1 MKWRL
6 AMRILITGATGL
18 IGRSLTAFLLSQAH
32 QVIALTRDSRRANK
46 VPGAQVICW
55 PALDDIHD
63 LNDVDAV
70 INLAGEP
77 IANKRWTRQQKEV
90 LCQSRWQITE
100 RLSALIKASSE
111 PPAVFISGSAIGFYG
126 DQGQALVTEEE
137 IPHNE
142 FTHQLCERW
151 ENLARTAESRHT
163 RVCLLRT
170 GIVLAPHGGALAKMI
185 PLLRLGL
192 GGPISDGRQYLPWI
206 HIDDMIHG
214 INYLLTTD
222 GLNGPFNMVSP
233 YPVHNEQFIA
243 TLAKVLGR
251 PAVIRTP
258 AAVMRL
264 LLGESAALVL
274 GGQRAIPKRLEE
286 AGFGFRYFEL
296 EEALRNVLNK
306 PAA

>member
-1 MKWRL
+1 
-6 AMRILITGATGL
+6 MRILITGATGL

-32 QVIALTRDSRRANK
+32 QVTALTRDLQRAK
-46 VPGAQVICW
+46 EVLGPQVTCW
-55 PALDDIHD
+55 STLDDQYD
-63 LNDVDAV
+63 LNSFDAV

-77 IANKRWTRQQKEV
+77 IAEKRWTPQQKEI

-100 RLSALIKASSE
+100 KLTALIKASSE
-111 PPAVFISGSAIGFYG
+111 PPAVFISGSAVGFYG

-137 IPHNE
+137 TPHDE

-151 ENLARTAESRHT
+151 ESLALAAESEQT

-170 GIVLAPHGGALAKMI
+170 GIVLAPHGGALAKMV

-192 GGPISDGRQYLPWI
+192 GGPIGDGRQYLPWI
-206 HIDDMIHG
+206 HIDDMVHG
-214 INYLLTTD
+214 IYFLLTTD

-243 TLAKVLGR
+243 TLAEVLDR

-258 AAVMRL
+258 AAAMRL

-274 GGQRAIPKRLEE
+274 GGQRAVPKRLEE
-286 AGFGFRYFEL
+286 AGFGFRYFDL
-296 EEALRNVLNK
+296 GEALRAVLKK
-306 PAA
+306 PTTADNAKR

>member
-1 MKWRL
+1 
-6 AMRILITGATGL
+6 MRILITGATGL
-18 IGRSLTAFLLSQAH
+18 IGRNLTVFLLSQAH
-32 QVIALTRDSRRANK
+32 QVTVLTRDIQRASHAL
-46 VPGAQVICW
+46 GAQVTCW
-55 PALDDIHD
+55 STLNDKHD
-63 LNDVDAV
+63 LNDFDAV

-77 IANKRWTRQQKEV
+77 IAEKRWTVQHKEI

-100 RLSALIKASSE
+100 KLTTLIKASGE
-111 PPAVFISGSAIGFYG
+111 PPAVFISGSAVGFYG

-137 IPHNE
+137 TPHDE

-151 ENLARTAESRHT
+151 ENLASAAESENT

-170 GIVLAPHGGALAKMI
+170 GIVLALHGGALAKMV
-185 PLLRLGL
+185 PLIRLGL
-192 GGPISDGRQYLPWI
+192 GGPIGDGRQYLPWI
-206 HIDDMIHG
+206 HIDDMVHG
-214 INYLLTTD
+214 IYYLLTTHN
-222 GLNGPFNMVSP
+222 LSGPFNMVSP

-243 TLAKVLGR
+243 TLAEVLDR

-258 AAVMRL
+258 AAAIRL

-286 AGFGFRYFEL
+286 AGFAFRYFEL

-306 PAA
+306 PAP